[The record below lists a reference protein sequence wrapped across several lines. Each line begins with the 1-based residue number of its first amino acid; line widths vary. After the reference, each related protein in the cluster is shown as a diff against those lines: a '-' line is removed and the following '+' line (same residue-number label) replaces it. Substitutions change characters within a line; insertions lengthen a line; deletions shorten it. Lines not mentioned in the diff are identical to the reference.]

1 MLTCVKISL
10 KSQNESQGPPR
21 EKGRLLSNSLSNMM
35 FKLKVS

>member
-1 MLTCVKISL
+1 MLTCVKI
-10 KSQNESQGPPR
+10 ESQGPPR